1 MILVRT
7 FLFIF
12 LSLFS
17 SHVIHAV
24 DVSISTVTY
33 PSETSYLEV
42 YGRFIGQTVEF
53 RPTSPGSTL
62 EQARISV
69 LMTISQNSTY
79 VFAEKNEVMSPPSE
93 AITDFWYFKRI
104 KLEPGHYTLDLTC
117 IDLNNPTDSLNFSK
131 QIVVDQVNGVHAA
144 SSDLLLMSEIS
155 KDVSVYPFE
164 RAAFSFEPLL
174 FDTYG
179 PGKTELVFY
188 AEVQTI
194 PVENEQLYYRYY
206 VSHPDSASYIT
217 KPAYKRLKSS
227 GLSGILEDFDISD
240 IGSGS
245 YILNLEVITKAEELL
260 AKKSKRFSV
269 YHPLTDYRLTYRR
282 DDKFETSFV
291 QALDEGELNY
301 ALKAI
306 FPIVGN
312 KLSGMLN
319 ELIWSDDIPTK
330 RYFLY
335 SYWSR
340 ISQTDPRAVYN
351 QYMEVARAVD
361 NEYGAN
367 LGHGFESDRG
377 YIFLKYGKPN
387 NVISVEDEAS
397 APPYE
402 IWLYNVLPE
411 TNQTNV
417 KFLFYNPTLAG
428 NDMSL
433 LHSTCRGERQNKQWE
448 VELYRDDPSS
458 VIDNSVD
465 AINVED
471 RMNRKARRYFSDI

>member
-7 FLFIF
+7 FLFIL
-12 LSLFS
+12 LSLGS
-17 SHVIHAV
+17 SSIIHAI
-24 DVSISTVTY
+24 DVSISTVSY
-33 PSETSYLEV
+33 PSETSYVEV
-42 YGRFIGQTVEF
+42 YGRFIGQSVQF
-53 RPTSPGSTL
+53 RPTSPGIAL
-62 EQARISV
+62 QQARISV
-69 LMTISQNSTY
+69 LMTISQNGDY
-79 VFAEKNEVMSPPSE
+79 VFAEKNEVSSPASE

-104 KLEPGHYTLDLTC
+104 KLEPGQYTLDLTC
-117 IDLNNPTDSLNFSK
+117 IDLNNPTDSLKYSK
-131 QIVVDQVNGVHAA
+131 QLIVDQYRATQSV
-144 SSDLLLMSEIS
+144 SSDLLLMSEID
-155 KDVSVYPFE
+155 KDISVYPFE

-179 PGKTELVFY
+179 PGNKELIFY
-188 AEVQTI
+188 AEILSKQDEAE
-194 PVENEQLYYRYY
+194 PLYYRYY
-206 VSHPDSASYIT
+206 VSLPDSSAYIT
-217 KPAYKRLKSS
+217 KPAYKRIKSS
-227 GLSGILEDFDISD
+227 DLGILEDFDISEL
-240 IGSGS
+240 GSGQ
-245 YILNLEVITKAEELL
+245 YILNLEVITKTEELITHKT
-260 AKKSKRFSV
+260 KKFSV
-269 YHPLTDYRLTYRR
+269 YHPLTDYRQTYRR

-291 QALDEGELNY
+291 QLLDEGELNY

-306 FPIVGN
+306 FPVVGN
-312 KLSGMLN
+312 RLTGMLN
-319 ELIWSDDIPTK
+319 ELIWSDDITTK

-340 ISQTDPRAVYN
+340 VSQSDPKAVYN

-387 NVISVEDEAS
+387 NVISVEDEAP

-402 IWLYNVLPE
+402 IWLYHELPE

-428 NDMSL
+428 NDMTL

-458 VIDNSVD
+458 VIDNSID

-471 RMNRKARRYFSDI
+471 RINRKARRYFSDI